1 MNYKHII
8 AKLPMLTKKK
18 LINNSHML
26 THSHA
31 LNRKASV
38 NNSGLLKK
46 LTYQSRHKPISDF
59 KKSNPFSLMMN
70 TRLNTTQ

>member
-1 MNYKHII
+1 MVAHLIEKHRKFAIQSII
-8 AKLPMLTKKK
+8 NTLLLSYQCLQKKK

-46 LTYQSRHKPISDF
+46 LTYVSIK
-59 KKSNPFSLMMN
+59 
-70 TRLNTTQ
+70 TQAYQ